1 MIKIKPDKEGF
12 LTQWDIDRKVVISG
26 LDGIE
31 GVKVHFASPDD
42 DHGAYVVDPVEQDGT
57 VYADVP
63 NILLTE
69 PGRVDVFVYTTYTR
83 VRAALMVFPREKP
96 DDYVYTETEVLNFRK
111 LANDIGNTSLLE
123 TQAKSL
129 VGAVNEV
136 AGKVADYK
144 LLSESTGISEP
155 VAFLE
160 FTNLAGY
167 NDFILTYTSPRTTD
181 SSGIMLYINGN
192 QVSTG
197 QGSYFMKSNDTR
209 NGIIKIKCNL
219 PDGHYRLEGSAQTIN
234 QPYNQDVIFNGDG
247 QMRLGD
253 DGVINSIKI
262 GLTKTTSA
270 IPAQTTFKFYGR
282 YINA

>member
-1 MIKIKPDKEGF
+1 MTETKLPGWAINKIDSKDTYDALVAASKIGENDLCLIEEAGSGTDISLG
-12 LTQWDIDRKVVISG
+12 LTGASVGDI
-26 LDGIE
+26 
-31 GVKVHFASPDD
+31 VKVKAVDASGKPTAWEAA
-42 DHGAYVVDPVEQDGT
+42 G
-57 VYADVP
+57 
-63 NILLTE
+63 
-69 PGRVDVFVYTTYTR
+69 YT
-83 VRAALMVFPREKP
+83 
-96 DDYVYTETEVLNFRK
+96 
-111 LANDIGNTSLLE
+111 
-123 TQAKSL
+123 
-129 VGAVNEV
+129 
-136 AGKVADYK
+136 
-144 LLSESTGISEP
+144 LLSESVGLEEA

-167 NDFILTYTSPRTTD
+167 NDFILTYISPKSTD

-219 PDGHYRLEGSAQTIN
+219 PDGHYRLEASAQTIN
-234 QPYNQDVIFNGDG
+234 APYNQDVIYNGDG

-282 YINA
+282 YISA